1 MSARLYVGNLPYS
14 CTDDDVRELFN
25 SAGIEPTSVRVI
37 MDRGTGLSKGFGFVE
52 REDGSKIFVHKSQI
66 EDGNSLKVGT
76 EVRFDARADPKKPR
90 CWACEKKA
98 GTPSLTTWTPICSM
112 RSRAK
117 ATG

>member
-52 REDGSKIFVHKSQI
+52 LEAH
-66 EDGNSLKVGT
+66 EMA
-76 EVRFDARADPKKPR
+76 VRARNELSGASIGDRNLVIDLAKPN
-90 CWACEKKA
+90 
-98 GTPSLTTWTPICSM
+98 P
-112 RSRAK
+112 
-117 ATG
+117 TGRR